1 MSTKSQNAQL
11 VIDLESIVGKGN
23 VHHEKTAVR
32 HYEYD
37 ASLFRGCPKV
47 VAFAQTPEEVSN
59 LVKYANEHEIP
70 YVARG
75 SGTNLSGGTVNKD
88 GLIIEMRRMDK
99 VLDVNLENM
108 TALVE
113 PGIFNLSLQN
123 HLAQYGCY
131 YAPDPASQKVAT
143 LGGNIGENSGG
154 PKCLKYGVTSNH
166 VLGLEVV
173 LPNGEI
179 VWIGGESTDM
189 PGPDLVGLYVG
200 SEGTFG
206 IVTKIL
212 VRIMKLPED
221 VITMLAIFDTIED
234 AGQTVSDIIAQGIIP
249 VSLEIMDNPVIQAVE
264 DSMNAGFPR
273 EAEAVLLIELDGITD
288 GMEEQAES
296 IKEIC
301 DKNNVVSFSRAKDEA
316 ARSKLWA
323 GRKGAFGAVARLRPC
338 YLCCDATVPRTQL
351 PAALSAVK
359 EVSQKYDLPIGNV
372 FHAGDGNL
380 HPLIL
385 FDDRDEEEVSKV
397 HQAGSEIMRR
407 CAKLGGTISG
417 EHGIA
422 LEKKN
427 DMKAIFSQD
436 DLKFMEQ
443 IKKTID
449 PQNLC
454 NPGKI
459 FPEMTA

>member
-1 MSTKSQNAQL
+1 MTKKTQL
-11 VIDLESIVGKGN
+11 VNDLEAIVGKGN
-23 VHHEKTAVR
+23 VHHEKAALC

-37 ASLFRGCPKV
+37 ASLYRGCPKA
-47 VAFAQTPEEVSN
+47 VAFVETPEQVAQ
-59 LVKYANEHEIP
+59 LVRYANSHNIA

-75 SGTNLSGGTVNKD
+75 SGTNLSGGTILED
-88 GLIIEMRRMDK
+88 GLTIEVRRMDK
-99 VLDVNLENM
+99 VLDINLENM

-113 PGIFNLSLQN
+113 PGIYNLTLQN
-123 HLAQYGCY
+123 ILAEYGCY

-143 LGGNIGENSGG
+143 LGGNVGENSGG

-173 LPNGEI
+173 LPNAET
-179 VWIGGESTDM
+179 VWLGGESADP

-221 VITMLAIFDTIED
+221 VITMLAIFDTIEE

-249 VSLEIMDNPVIQAVE
+249 VSLEIMDNLVIQAVE
-264 DSMNAGFPR
+264 DSINAGFPR
-273 EAEAVLLIELDGITD
+273 EAEAVLIIELDGITD
-288 GMEEQAES
+288 GIEDQAEN

-301 DKNNVVSFSRAKDEA
+301 HNNNVVGFSRAKDAEA
-316 ARSKLWA
+316 RTNLWA
-323 GRKGAFGAVARLRPC
+323 GRKGAFGAVARLRPS

-351 PAALSAVK
+351 PTALSAVK
-359 EVSQKYDLPIGNV
+359 EVSKKYDLPIGNV

-385 FDDRDEEEVSKV
+385 FDDRDQDQLSRV

-407 CAKLGGTISG
+407 CAEIGGTISG

-422 LEKKN
+422 LEKKE
-427 DMKAIFSQD
+427 DMYAIFSED
-436 DLKFMEQ
+436 DMRFMQ
-443 IKKTID
+443 SFKKAID
-449 PQNLC
+449 PRDLC

-459 FPEMTA
+459 FPNSLS

>member
-1 MSTKSQNAQL
+1 MPEKSQL
-11 VIDLESIVGKGN
+11 VNDLESIVGKGN
-23 VHHEKTAVR
+23 VHHTKTALC

-37 ASLFRGCPKV
+37 ASLFRGCPKA
-47 VAFAQTPEEVSN
+47 VAFAQASEDVAK
-59 LVKYANEHEIP
+59 LVRYAYEHNIP

-75 SGTNLSGGTVNKD
+75 SGTNLSGGTILED
-88 GLIIEMRRMDK
+88 GLTIEMRRMDK
-99 VLDVNLENM
+99 VLDINLENM

-123 HLAQYGCY
+123 ILGKYGCY

-179 VWIGGESTDM
+179 VWMGGESADM

-221 VITMLAIFDTIED
+221 VITMLAIFDTIEE

-249 VSLEIMDNPVIQAVE
+249 VSLEIMDNLVIQAVE
-264 DSMNAGFPR
+264 DSINAGFPR
-273 EAEAVLLIELDGITD
+273 DAEAVLIIELDGITD
-288 GMEEQAES
+288 GMEDQAKN
-296 IKEIC
+296 IKDIC
-301 DKNNVVSFSRAKDEA
+301 HANNVVSFSRAKDAA
-316 ARSKLWA
+316 ARSNLWA

-338 YLCCDATVPRTQL
+338 YLCCDATVPRAQL

-385 FDDRDEEEVSKV
+385 FDDRDKDELSRV
-397 HQAGSEIMRR
+397 HHAGSEIMRR
-407 CAKLGGTISG
+407 CAELGGTISG

-422 LEKKN
+422 LEKKE
-427 DMKAIFSQD
+427 DMKAIFNQD
-436 DLKFMEQ
+436 DLTFMEQ
-443 IKKTID
+443 FKKVID
-449 PQNLC
+449 PDNLC
-454 NPGKI
+454 NPHKI
-459 FPEMTA
+459 FPETTT